1 MRTRAYRRQKRKVK
15 IKQRKEMAVAIG
27 GHGEPGRVH
36 SGKHFEKLEAAV
48 NGEKPGILAKHD
60 YGMITRGVSKKTK
73 IKNGQASYRHKGAYG
88 PEKVYTRHDQREM
101 DRILE

>member
-1 MRTRAYRRQKRKVK
+1 MK

-60 YGMITRGVSKKTK
+60 YGMITRGVRMDKLRIVIKVRMVQKKS
-73 IKNGQASYRHKGAYG
+73 ILAMIR
-88 PEKVYTRHDQREM
+88 EKWTVFWNERG
-101 DRILE
+101 I

>member
-1 MRTRAYRRQKRKVK
+1 MRTREYRRQKRKVK

-48 NGEKPGILAKHD
+48 NGEKPGI
-60 YGMITRGVSKKTK
+60 
-73 IKNGQASYRHKGAYG
+73 
-88 PEKVYTRHDQREM
+88 
-101 DRILE
+101 